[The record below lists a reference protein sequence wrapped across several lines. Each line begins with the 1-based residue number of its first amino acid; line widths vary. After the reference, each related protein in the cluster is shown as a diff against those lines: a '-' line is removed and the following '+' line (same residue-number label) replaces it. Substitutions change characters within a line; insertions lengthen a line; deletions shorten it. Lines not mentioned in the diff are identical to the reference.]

1 MVSTV
6 GLRLA
11 LPERAP
17 IEVVG
22 PPGSLRIDLT
32 LANDGDAPVVVRGAS
47 IRALAARDG
56 GRLLPAVGASL
67 AAMLQAGETATA
79 SLRLIV
85 GAHTPSGEYLGEID
99 VAGNVRPL
107 ALTIVEHV
115 RLAIE
120 PMPVVLD
127 SGAGTTYRK
136 TVLFRNLGNVPLHIG
151 HPGPVPI
158 GEELPFAAV
167 AAEIVT
173 AGRASDTAKELVGKL
188 FGRREARLLTE
199 IGVMNVRLS
208 EGTFA
213 LAPGTSN
220 AATLDCSLPNGL
232 SPHRRY
238 HAYAPLYDADLAFL
252 IASGGNRDHAASA

>member
-6 GLRLA
+6 SLQLVH
-11 LPERAP
+11 PENTP

-22 PPGSLRIDLT
+22 PPGSLRINFT
-32 LANDGDAPVVVRGAS
+32 LANPGDAPAVVRGAT

-56 GRLLPAVGASL
+56 GRVLPGVGASL
-67 AAMLQAGETATA
+67 TAVLQAGETATA
-79 SLRLIV
+79 SLRLMID
-85 GAHTPSGEYLGEID
+85 AHTPSGEYLGEIE

-120 PMPVVLD
+120 PTPVVLD
-127 SGAGTTYRK
+127 SGAGTTLRK

-151 HPGPVPI
+151 HPGALPI
-158 GEELPFAAV
+158 GEELPFAA

-188 FGRREARLLTE
+188 FERREAHLLTE
-199 IGVMNVRLS
+199 IGVMNVRMS
-208 EGTFA
+208 EGSFG
-213 LAPGTSN
+213 LAPGTSI
-220 AATLDCSLPNGL
+220 AATLDCSLPDGL

-238 HAYAPLYDADLAFL
+238 RAYAPLYDADLAFL
-252 IASGGNRDHAASA
+252 IVSGGNRDQAASA